1 MKRIGLLVCFL
12 ALVVSCKSGSS
23 SAEKPPKPASTSAS
37 NAVKLDTKAEKNL
50 NGNWKIVKVDFP
62 GSGYIKVNAFG
73 IADPKCFEGSTWTFV
88 QNNNTGTVTLNQSGC
103 PSFTSAIKWQVSKE
117 GQFGL
122 KFISEGTKAKNQTQG
137 YYSKFQN
144 ATEQSFELADVIDVA
159 GQKKNVTYYFQRN

>member
-1 MKRIGLLVCFL
+1 MKKIGLLVCFL
-12 ALVVSCKSGSS
+12 ALAVACKSGSS
-23 SAEKPPKPASTSAS
+23 STEKPAKPATASAS

-50 NGNWKIVKVDFP
+50 NGNWKIVRADFP

-88 QNNNTGTVTLNQSGC
+88 QSNNTGTVTLNQSGC
-103 PSFTSAIKWQVSKE
+103 PAFTSAMKWQVSKE

-122 KFISEGTKAKNQTQG
+122 KFTDEGVKAKYQTQG
-137 YYSKFQN
+137 YWLKFQN
-144 ATEQSFELADVIDVA
+144 ATENSFELTDVIDVA